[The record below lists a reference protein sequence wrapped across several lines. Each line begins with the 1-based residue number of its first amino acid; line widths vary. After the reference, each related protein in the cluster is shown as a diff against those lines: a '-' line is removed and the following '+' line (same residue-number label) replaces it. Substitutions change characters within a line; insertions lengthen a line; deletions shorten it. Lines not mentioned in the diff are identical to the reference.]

1 MSVLL
6 VKTDVRTGKTAI
18 AKFIFSPN
26 RPVLTPSRNS
36 QFPNGQLRQTL
47 PQPLRA
53 AHFSGRLPPEKKS
66 ALPGSY
72 NMDERGF
79 SRKLSIISV
88 SSCHFLMS
96 FVKLILII
104 IHSFIGKM
112 HCFTKLSCVFSP
124 VRANSKADIAIVR

>member
-6 VKTDVRTGKTAI
+6 VKTDVRAGKTAI

-79 SRKLSIISV
+79 SRKLSIISA

-104 IHSFIGKM
+104 IHSFISKV
-112 HCFTKLSCVFSP
+112 HCHTKLACIFSP
-124 VRANSKADIAIVR
+124 VRTDCKTYVTTVS